1 MGGIKDIEDKESLE
15 AWLKDQPR
23 ETALWIAS
31 RAAARVLP
39 VWWNEVLTED
49 WARQGDLSALPI
61 LRCVVTSSV
70 AATGLTV
77 DMKRASDAAALAAA
91 STAGHAADAASAAFL
106 AAAGDANA
114 PFATAAAARAAA
126 APFAS
131 SANFA
136 DAWAPVRSD
145 CATLAADRS
154 LAAAPL
160 WPDRANP
167 LQDRWDAVI
176 ARLRDDPP
184 PGGPWDFWRDWY
196 QGLLEG
202 TPMDAD
208 LLTRIALIDPEDWD
222 AGPERVNP
230 MLAEMVAEHR
240 RAKATELF
248 NATLFDFT
256 FDHLEGV
263 MRAVPLPKDWQNL
276 DDPESLAA
284 FLEDA
289 ESLAESLELFCAA
302 LRAEGGEVQGGGA
315 IVAYANAVL
324 DELRR
329 AESYKQLRVGKLV
342 EYGRILEAASVR
354 EEVLRELGPVL
365 SEPFRRNVNS
375 LKQLVREHFAQSLAR
390 FAPLRDFRMED
401 GANPWEVL
409 ATFRE
414 IVAQVRSGADGAL
427 PVLHE
432 DDAAVLEDV
441 LDSIDLKIRGL
452 QGASDPDTRES
463 MKRDID
469 FEIAKIG
476 ATGGVYAERAK
487 QAVGKAGEMADAT
500 LKWEKRG
507 RGLWSFGR
515 EILERLGWNGA

>member
-1 MGGIKDIEDKESLE
+1 MS
-15 AWLKDQPR
+15 
-23 ETALWIAS
+23 
-31 RAAARVLP
+31 
-39 VWWNEVLTED
+39 
-49 WARQGDLSALPI
+49 
-61 LRCVVTSSV
+61 
-70 AATGLTV
+70 
-77 DMKRASDAAALAAA
+77 
-91 STAGHAADAASAAFL
+91 
-106 AAAGDANA
+106 
-114 PFATAAAARAAA
+114 
-126 APFAS
+126 
-131 SANFA
+131 
-136 DAWAPVRSD
+136 
-145 CATLAADRS
+145 
-154 LAAAPL
+154 
-160 WPDRANP
+160 
-167 LQDRWDAVI
+167 DRWDAVT

-184 PGGPWDFWRDWY
+184 PGGPWDFWREWY
-196 QGLLEG
+196 QGLLDG
-202 TPMDAD
+202 SPMDPE
-208 LLTRIALIDPEDWD
+208 LLTRIALIDPEHWD
-222 AGPERVNP
+222 AGPDRVNP
-230 MLAEMVAEHR
+230 MIAEMVAEHR

-302 LRAEGGEVQGGGA
+302 LHAEGGAVQGGGA

-329 AESYKQLRVGKLV
+329 AETYKQLRVGKLV
-342 EYGRILEAASVR
+342 EYGGILEAASVR

-365 SEPFRRNVNS
+365 SEPFRRNVES

-390 FAPLRDFRMED
+390 FAPLRDFRMEEA
-401 GANPWEVL
+401 ANPWEVL

-432 DDAAVLEDV
+432 DDAAVLDDV

-507 RGLWSFGR
+507 RGLWSFGK